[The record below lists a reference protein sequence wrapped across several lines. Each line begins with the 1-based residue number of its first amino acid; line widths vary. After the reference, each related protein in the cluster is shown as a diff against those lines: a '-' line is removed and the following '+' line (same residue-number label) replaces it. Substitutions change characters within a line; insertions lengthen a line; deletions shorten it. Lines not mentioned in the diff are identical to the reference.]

1 LPDERCLGER
11 RDRPAAFLPR
21 PNRAGCAG
29 PAHDPLSAGFS
40 PTRTR
45 WLNTVTLSSGL
56 VQVLDELADLQPV
69 VDVEEM
75 DRLSKDFA
83 WFSPI
88 LAPQLRDKRGEAAFS
103 PASVEEIRRIVAAC
117 VRHRVP
123 LSVRGGGT
131 GNYGQLTPL
140 HGGVIISLL
149 RFNKVNW
156 IRPGAARAQAG
167 IRLGTLNREALAT
180 GWELRMLPSTY
191 KIASLGG
198 FYSGGTGG
206 IGSINYGVFAAR
218 GNVLGAAIMTLEE
231 EPRIVEL
238 RGDRVGLLQH
248 CWGTAGIVLELEI
261 GLAPAQPWDDAIAV
275 FADLDRA
282 LGCASE
288 LAHSNGIARRLVSF
302 HVDPVPQYLTP
313 LLPFLP
319 RDRHAI
325 LANIAGYSM
334 EPFRT
339 LVTRWGGDVSYHRP
353 AAELARSPQTLI
365 EYTWNHTTLNALK
378 VDPTLTFTQLR
389 FTAGR
394 HLEQI
399 RALYGALHPELMLH
413 LEFIRDP
420 EGLTTCSALPLIR
433 FKSEARIH
441 EIHDLARALGIGVA
455 NPHTNSVGLGNKKA
469 LTPEF
474 LAARREFDPFGLM
487 NPGKL
492 AAVNEHPIIS

>member
-1 LPDERCLGER
+1 MS
-11 RDRPAAFLPR
+11 AVIQ
-21 PNRAGCAG
+21 
-29 PAHDPLSAGFS
+29 SAGI
-40 PTRTR
+40 
-45 WLNTVTLSSGL
+45 SG
-56 VQVLDELADLQPV
+56 VIADLADLAPV
-69 VDVEEM
+69 IDAEEV

-88 LAPQLRDKRGEAAFS
+88 LVEQLKDKRGDAAFS
-103 PASVEEIRRIVAAC
+103 PASADDIRRIVASC

-140 HGGVIISLL
+140 HGGVIISML
-149 RFNKVNW
+149 RFNRVCW
-156 IRPGAARAQAG
+156 IRPGVARAQAG
-167 IRLGTLNREALAT
+167 IRLGQLNREALAT

-218 GNVLGAAIMTLEE
+218 GNVLGVQVMTLEDA
-231 EPRIVEL
+231 PRIIEL
-238 RGDRVGLLQH
+238 RGGQTGLLQH
-248 CWGTAGIVLELEI
+248 SWGTAGIVLELEI

-275 FADLDRA
+275 FADFDRA
-282 LGCASE
+282 LDCASE

-302 HVDPVPQYLTP
+302 HADPIPQYLTP
-313 LLPFLP
+313 LAAYLPQG
-319 RDRHAI
+319 RHAI
-325 LANIAGYSM
+325 LANIAGFSM

-339 LVTRWGGDVSYHRP
+339 MVERWGGEISYHRP
-353 AAELARSPQTLI
+353 AGELVKVPQTLI

-378 VDPTLTFTQLR
+378 SDPTLTYTQLR
-389 FTAGR
+389 FTAAR
-394 HLEQI
+394 HLDQV
-399 RALYGALHPELMLH
+399 RALHKALHPELMLH

-420 EGLTTCSALPLIR
+420 AGLTTCSALPLIR
-433 FKSEARIH
+433 YTSERRIE
-441 EIHDLARALGIGVA
+441 EIHAIARALDIGVA
-455 NPHTNSVGLGNKKA
+455 SPHANSVGLGNKKA

-474 LAARREFDPFGLM
+474 MRARREFDPHGLM

-492 AAVNEHPIIS
+492 AGVNEHPVIT

>member
-1 LPDERCLGER
+1 M
-11 RDRPAAFLPR
+11 
-21 PNRAGCAG
+21 
-29 PAHDPLSAGFS
+29 
-40 PTRTR
+40 
-45 WLNTVTLSSGL
+45 NTVAQSPGL
-56 VQVLDELADLQPV
+56 IQVLEELADLKPV
-69 VDVEEM
+69 VDIEEL

-88 LAPQLRDKRGEAAFS
+88 LVPLLKDKRGEAAFS
-103 PASVEEIRRIVAAC
+103 PVSVEEIRRIVAAC

-156 IRPGAARAQAG
+156 IRPGTARAQAG
-167 IRLGTLNREALAT
+167 IRLGALNREALAS

-206 IGSINYGVFAAR
+206 IGSINHGVFAAR
-218 GNVLGAAIMTLEE
+218 GNVLGVQIMTLEA
-231 EPRIVEL
+231 EPRSIEL
-238 RGDRVGLLQH
+238 RGERTGLLQH

-275 FADLDRA
+275 FADFA
-282 LGCASE
+282 QGLGCANE
-288 LAHSNGIARRLVSF
+288 LAHSSGIAKRLVSF

-313 LLPFLP
+313 LLPHLP
-319 RDRHAI
+319 ESHHA
-325 LANIAGYSM
+325 LLVNIAGYSM

-339 LVTRWGGDVSYHRP
+339 LVARWGGSVSYHRP
-353 AAELARSPQTLI
+353 AADLVKMPQTLI

-394 HLEQI
+394 QLEQI
-399 RALYGALHPELMLH
+399 RALYAALHPELMLH

-433 FKSEARIH
+433 FKSEARIN
-441 EIHDLARALGIGVA
+441 EIHDIARALGIGVA
-455 NPHTNSVGLGNKKA
+455 SPHANAVGLGNKKA
-469 LTPEF
+469 LTPDF
-474 LAARREFDPFGLM
+474 LEAKREFDPFGLM

-492 AAVNEHPIIS
+492 AGINEHPIIT

>member
-1 LPDERCLGER
+1 MRHPDNPPQS
-11 RDRPAAFLPR
+11 PAIAR
-21 PNRAGCAG
+21 
-29 PAHDPLSAGFS
+29 
-40 PTRTR
+40 
-45 WLNTVTLSSGL
+45 VI
-56 VQVLDELADLQPV
+56 DELADMKPV
-69 VDVEEM
+69 LDADDV

-88 LAPQLRDKRGEAAFS
+88 LVPQLKDKRADAVFS
-103 PASVEEIRRIVAAC
+103 PATVDDIRRIVQAC

-123 LSVRGGGT
+123 ISVRGGGT

-149 RFNKVNW
+149 KFNHVCW
-156 IRPGAARAQAG
+156 IKPGVARAQAG
-167 IRLGTLNREALAT
+167 IRLGTLNRETLKQ

-191 KIASLGG
+191 RIASLGG

-218 GNVLGAAIMTLEE
+218 GNVLGIRMMTIED

-238 RGDRVGLLQH
+238 RGEQTQLLQH

-261 GLAPAQPWDDAIAV
+261 GLAPAQAWDDAIAV
-275 FADLDRA
+275 FDDLDKA
-282 LGCASE
+282 LGCANE
-288 LAHSNGIARRLVSF
+288 LAHSNGIIRRLVSL
-302 HVDPVPQYLTP
+302 HVDPIPQYLTALADYLP
-313 LLPFLP
+313 TGKHALLT
-319 RDRHAI
+319 
-325 LANIAGYSM
+325 NVAGHSM
-334 EPFRT
+334 EPFGA
-339 LVTRWGGDVSYHRP
+339 LVAKWQGELSHHRP
-353 AAELARSPQTLI
+353 AAELAKVPQTLI

-394 HLEQI
+394 HLEQV
-399 RALYGALHPELMLH
+399 RALHAALHPELMLH
-413 LEFIRDP
+413 LEFIRDV

-433 FKSEARIH
+433 YTTPERLDAIH
-441 EIHDLARALGIGVA
+441 EIVRAHGVAVA

-474 LAARREFDPFGLM
+474 RRAKREFDPHDLM

-492 AAVNEHPIIS
+492 DQSNEFAIV

>member
-1 LPDERCLGER
+1 LNTTAC
-11 RDRPAAFLPR
+11 
-21 PNRAGCAG
+21 
-29 PAHDPLSAGFS
+29 SAG
-40 PTRTR
+40 
-45 WLNTVTLSSGL
+45 LAK
-56 VQVLDELADLQPV
+56 VLEELADLKPV

-88 LAPQLRDKRGEAAFS
+88 LVRELKGKRGDAAFS
-103 PASVEEIRRIVAAC
+103 PTSVAEIRRIVAAC

-149 RFNKVNW
+149 RFNKDNW

-167 IRLGTLNREALAT
+167 IRLGALNREALAT

-218 GNVLGAAIMTLEE
+218 GNVLGAEIMTLEE

-238 RGDRVGLLQH
+238 RGERIGLLQH

-275 FADLDRA
+275 FPDFDRA
-282 LGCASE
+282 LACASE

-313 LLPFLP
+313 LLPHLP
-319 RDRHAI
+319 KEHHAI

-334 EPFRT
+334 EPFRA
-339 LVTRWGGDVSYHRP
+339 LVSGWGGEVSYHRA
-353 AAELARSPQTLI
+353 AAELARTPQTLI
-365 EYTWNHTTLNALK
+365 EYSWNHTTLNALK
-378 VDPTLTFTQLR
+378 IDPTLTFTQLR
-389 FTAGR
+389 FAAR
-394 HLEQI
+394 KYVDQV
-399 RALYGALHPELMLH
+399 RALHKALHPELMLH
-413 LEFIRDP
+413 LEFIRDQ
-420 EGLTTCSALPLIR
+420 EGLTTCAALPLIR
-433 FKSEARIH
+433 FRSAERIG
-441 EIHDLARALGIGVA
+441 EIHDIARALGIGVA
-455 NPHTNSVGLGNKKA
+455 SPHTNSVGLGNKKA

-474 LAARREFDPFGLM
+474 LVAKREFDPFDLM

-492 AAVNEHPIIS
+492 EGVSEHPVT

>member
-1 LPDERCLGER
+1 MIALNFLAVSHEGSWRAGPGSDAPHRWCKLQR
-11 RDRPAAFLPR
+11 FDAAPGGLAPR
-21 PNRAGCAG
+21 PPRMRPGYPGSRLSCHSEAAASPSVRPEPLCAG
-29 PAHDPLSAGFS
+29 VSR
-40 PTRTR
+40 TRTR
-45 WLNTVTLSSGL
+45 RLNTAALTSGL
-56 VQVLDELADLQPV
+56 AQILEELADLRPV
-69 VDVEEM
+69 VDVEEV

-88 LAPQLRDKRGEAAFS
+88 LAPQLKDKRGDAAFS

-156 IRPGAARAQAG
+156 IHPGVARAQAG
-167 IRLGTLNREALAT
+167 IRLGQLNREALAS

-218 GNVLGAAIMTLEE
+218 GNVLGVEIMTLEE
-231 EPRIVEL
+231 EPRIIEL

-261 GLAPAQPWDDAIAV
+261 
-275 FADLDRA
+275 
-282 LGCASE
+282 
-288 LAHSNGIARRLVSF
+288 
-302 HVDPVPQYLTP
+302 
-313 LLPFLP
+313 
-319 RDRHAI
+319 
-325 LANIAGYSM
+325 
-334 EPFRT
+334 
-339 LVTRWGGDVSYHRP
+339 
-353 AAELARSPQTLI
+353 
-365 EYTWNHTTLNALK
+365 
-378 VDPTLTFTQLR
+378 
-389 FTAGR
+389 
-394 HLEQI
+394 
-399 RALYGALHPELMLH
+399 
-413 LEFIRDP
+413 
-420 EGLTTCSALPLIR
+420 
-433 FKSEARIH
+433 
-441 EIHDLARALGIGVA
+441 
-455 NPHTNSVGLGNKKA
+455 NSVGLGNKKA

-474 LAARREFDPFGLM
+474 LAAKREFDPFGLM

-492 AAVNEHPIIS
+492 AGVNEHPIIA

>member
-1 LPDERCLGER
+1 M
-11 RDRPAAFLPR
+11 
-21 PNRAGCAG
+21 NIVT
-29 PAHDPLSAGFS
+29 HS
-40 PTRTR
+40 P
-45 WLNTVTLSSGL
+45 GL
-56 VQVLDELADLQPV
+56 AKVLEELADLEPV
-69 VDVEEM
+69 VDADEV

-88 LAPQLRDKRGEAAFS
+88 LVRELKDKRGEAAFS
-103 PASVEEIRRIVAAC
+103 PTSVAEIRRIVAAC

-140 HGGVIISLL
+140 EGGVIISLL

-156 IRPGAARAQAG
+156 IKPGAARAQAG
-167 IRLGTLNREALAT
+167 IRLGHLNREALAT

-206 IGSINYGVFAAR
+206 IGSINYGLFAAR
-218 GNVLGAAIMTLEE
+218 GNVLGVEIMTLEE
-231 EPRIVEL
+231 KPRIIEL
-238 RGDRVGLLQH
+238 RGNRIGLLQH

-275 FADLDRA
+275 FPDFDQA

-313 LLPFLP
+313 LLPYLP
-319 RDRHAI
+319 QGHHAI
-325 LANIAGYSM
+325 LTNIAGFSM
-334 EPFRT
+334 EPFRV
-339 LVTRWGGDVSYHRP
+339 LVAGWGGEVSYHRP
-353 AAELARSPQTLI
+353 AAELAKTPQTLI
-365 EYTWNHTTLNALK
+365 EYSWNHTTLNALK

-389 FTAGR
+389 LTAGR
-394 HLEQI
+394 HLDQT
-399 RALYGALHPELMLH
+399 RALYKALHPELMLH

-420 EGLTTCSALPLIR
+420 EGLTTCSVLPLIHFR
-433 FKSEARIH
+433 SEERINA
-441 EIHDLARALGIGVA
+441 IHDIARALGIGVA
-455 NPHTNSVGLGNKKA
+455 NPHTNAVGLGNKKA

-474 LAARREFDPFGLM
+474 LKAKREFDPFGLM

-492 AAVNEHPIIS
+492 AGVNEHPII

>member
-1 LPDERCLGER
+1 MQHIPVKVSAPERQ
-11 RDRPAAFLPR
+11 
-21 PNRAGCAG
+21 
-29 PAHDPLSAGFS
+29 
-40 PTRTR
+40 
-45 WLNTVTLSSGL
+45 SSGL
-56 VQVLDELADLQPV
+56 AGVLDELANLKPV
-69 VDVEEM
+69 TDTEEV

-88 LAPQLRDKRGEAAFS
+88 LVPQLKDKRADAAFS
-103 PASVEEIRRIVAAC
+103 PASVEEIRRIVSAC

-149 RFNKVNW
+149 RYNKLCW
-156 IRPGAARAQAG
+156 IKPGVARAQTG
-167 IRLGTLNREALAT
+167 IRLGGLNREALAT

-218 GNVLGAAIMTLEE
+218 ANVLGVQVMTIEE
-231 EPRIVEL
+231 EPRIIEL
-238 RGDRVGLLQH
+238 RGERTLLLQH
-248 CWGTAGIVLELEI
+248 CWGTAGVVLELEI

-275 FADLDRA
+275 FSDFEQA
-282 LGCASE
+282 LGCANE

-302 HVDPVPQYLTP
+302 HVDPIPQYLTP
-313 LLPFLP
+313 LKEYLP
-319 RDRHAI
+319 RGRHAL

-334 EPFRT
+334 EPFRA
-339 LVTRWGGDVSYHRP
+339 LVAKWRGEVTYHR
-353 AAELARSPQTLI
+353 AAVDLVKTPQTLI

-389 FTAGR
+389 FTAGQ
-394 HLEQI
+394 HLDQI
-399 RALYGALHPELMLH
+399 RALYKALHPELMLH
-413 LEFIRDP
+413 TEFIRDF

-433 FKSEARIH
+433 YRSEARIN
-441 EIHDLARALGIGVA
+441 EIHDLARSLGIGVA

-474 LAARREFDPFGLM
+474 LQTKREFDPHGLM

-492 AAVNEHPIIS
+492 ADINEHAII